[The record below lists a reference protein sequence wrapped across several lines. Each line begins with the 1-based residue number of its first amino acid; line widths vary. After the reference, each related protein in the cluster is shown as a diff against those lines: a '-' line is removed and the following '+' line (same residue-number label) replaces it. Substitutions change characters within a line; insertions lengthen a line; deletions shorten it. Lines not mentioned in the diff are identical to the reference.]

1 MTPTNQPSSDRIT
14 EIAGLPA
21 IVDGP
26 PRARRTLAL
35 AHGAGAGMEH
45 EFMERVA
52 AGIAAEGIR
61 VVRFE
66 FPYMAARRHG
76 QRRGPDREAVLR
88 QSWMAVIE
96 ALGARERL
104 VIGGKSMGGRYA
116 SMVADEAGVAGV
128 VCLGYP
134 FHPPGKPD
142 QLRTAHL
149 EGQRTPTLVLQGER
163 DPMGTRA
170 EVEGYR
176 LSSSVRVRWFEDGDH
191 SLKPRKSSGQTY
203 DGHLDRAIQAA
214 VAFVREVA
222 AR

>member
-1 MTPTNQPSSDRIT
+1 MTPTNQPSSDRIK

-61 VVRFE
+61 VGRFE

-104 VIGGKSMGGRYA
+104 ALLNARLEVNSHPGNGARVTVILPDNLFIAQA
-116 SMVADEAGVAGV
+116 SEEPQAGN
-128 VCLGYP
+128 P
-134 FHPPGKPD
+134 
-142 QLRTAHL
+142 
-149 EGQRTPTLVLQGER
+149 
-163 DPMGTRA
+163 
-170 EVEGYR
+170 
-176 LSSSVRVRWFEDGDH
+176 
-191 SLKPRKSSGQTY
+191 
-203 DGHLDRAIQAA
+203 
-214 VAFVREVA
+214 
-222 AR
+222 